1 MLKFLKVPKSSISFI
16 GKEEP
21 VQRDQEEFL
30 SKSLEKKQ
38 KIVTFED
45 SKSDK
50 TVQTLEH
57 KKTNTEKVLP
67 KVNQFRHG
75 PCYLTQF
82 SSILPCPL
90 DSV

>member
-21 VQRDQEEFL
+21 VQRNQEDFL
-30 SKSLEKKQ
+30 SKKLEKKQ

-45 SKSDK
+45 SKSHK

-57 KKTNTEKVLP
+57 KKTNTEKVLTNL
-67 KVNQFRHG
+67 NQFRHE
-75 PCYLTQF
+75 PCHMT
-82 SSILPCPL
+82 
-90 DSV
+90 